1 MTLSQSTPLHSLW
14 GLLLLRCYPSG
25 LGTSLHLI
33 YNEELRRSP
42 HGNLRVNLT
51 PSCTLSAT
59 ELFRSL
65 PLGDIWKDA
74 KLLDVWNYLYSG
86 RPTRSLLGWW
96 YMRFMRMF
104 HFVYKSNF
112 TSLSIPFLPTSSHHA
127 GPRPLPA
134 KSPGW
139 SRVSTQPAGFHRNGC
154 TSWLTSTRSWTL
166 VCNVQCGAYRHA
178 SIDKFGRT
186 YDFYILELR

>member
-1 MTLSQSTPLHSLW
+1 MILSQPKPLHSLW
-14 GLLLLRCYPSG
+14 GLVLLRCYPSG

-42 HGNLRVNLT
+42 HGNLRVDLT

-74 KLLDVWNYLYSG
+74 NLLPVWTYLYSG

-96 YMRFMRMF
+96 YMRFMRVF
-104 HFVYKSNF
+104 HFVCNSKF
-112 TSLSIPFLPTSSHHA
+112 ASLSKPFIPTCSHHA
-127 GPRPLPA
+127 SPPPLPA
-134 KSPGW
+134 
-139 SRVSTQPAGFHRNGC
+139 
-154 TSWLTSTRSWTL
+154 
-166 VCNVQCGAYRHA
+166 
-178 SIDKFGRT
+178 
-186 YDFYILELR
+186 